1 MEIERM
7 FVDTKTEGCG
17 IASEL
22 NLLSGAF
29 CGREAA
35 SGEVRARRR

>member
-7 FVDTKTEGCG
+7 FVDARTGGG

-35 SGEVRARRR
+35 NGEVRAKRR

>member
-7 FVDTKTEGCG
+7 FVDAKTEGCG
-17 IASEL
+17 IASEP
-22 NLLSGAF
+22 SGAF